1 MPNQRIEKASFDYL
15 LELGKEFE
23 GACFVGCD
31 FQNCN
36 LAGFCFEDCEFE
48 NCNLSLI
55 KIKNTKIRG
64 NKFKSCKMVGVDWSV
79 FEVGL
84 SFGNSFENCV
94 LDMSNFT
101 GLNISHFEAYKSSFN
116 EVWFNEANLSE
127 SVLKECDFEGAYFNN
142 SNLYKADLRSS
153 YGYMIN
159 PQFNK
164 ISKAKFSLPEAVSL
178 LSGFDISLEW

>member
-1 MPNQRIEKASFDYL
+1 MPDQKIEKASFDDL
-15 LELGKEFE
+15 LKLGKEFE
-23 GACFVGCD
+23 GADFVGCD

-36 LAGFCFEDCEFE
+36 LSGFSFEDCEFE

-84 SFGNSFENCV
+84 NFGNSFESCI

-101 GLNISHFEAYKSSFN
+101 GLNISHFEAYK
-116 EVWFNEANLSE
+116 
-127 SVLKECDFEGAYFNN
+127 
-142 SNLYKADLRSS
+142 
-153 YGYMIN
+153 
-159 PQFNK
+159 
-164 ISKAKFSLPEAVSL
+164 
-178 LSGFDISLEW
+178 